1 MLAVEVGS
9 WLEGSRAPRGGGGWP
24 PKEKA
29 AACSRSGKVSVG
41 RRLAREEEALR
52 RRGAQGSRGATV
64 GGDSLALREGGV
76 GCLRDTAE
84 ELVQGWFWAGG
95 ERARTV
101 RAARV
106 EVVLFWLDGEA
117 RAVAGD

>member
-1 MLAVEVGS
+1 MG
-9 WLEGSRAPRGGGGWP
+9 
-24 PKEKA
+24 
-29 AACSRSGKVSVG
+29 VG

-52 RRGAQGSRGATV
+52 RRAAQGSRGATV

-76 GCLRDTAE
+76 GWLRDTAE

-95 ERARTV
+95 CARSV

>member
-41 RRLAREEEALR
+41 RRLAREEDALR
-52 RRGAQGSRGATV
+52 RRGTQGSRGATV

-95 ERARTV
+95 GARTV

-117 RAVAGD
+117 RGVAGD